1 MTKWWLMLTA
11 SLAASASP
19 GLALGQQCVAFKY
32 DAAGNM
38 TDVTLAS
45 PAAPSNL
52 LIASLGISF
61 RLSWSDNSSNETGFE
76 VERAT
81 GSGVFSRIASLGA
94 NATTLTDATVPP
106 ASTLRYRLRAY
117 GAGTCYSQYT
127 NEVSGIQP
135 GTAAPSNLK
144 ATASAGG
151 QIALSWADN
160 TGDESGFKIER
171 KTGASGTYAQI
182 ATVGANVT
190 SYADST
196 LQPGAATYVYRLAAF
211 TASGGAT
218 AYSNEASVQACA
230 PVTCAGLGKNCGSLS
245 DGCGNTLA
253 CGTCSSGNIC
263 VNGACTP
270 NTPGPT
276 AAAYDASLKAPLCA
290 QVATSCDSG
299 TLLYGRASL
308 GPEPNAPNAIK
319 ACADGKAGKFH
330 IDESLDR
337 LVISS
342 RDGTAL
348 KRGGWARVAA
358 TVWAYANYTSD
369 HLEIYVAPDA
379 ASPVWSLAATLSS
392 VASGQQTLTTE
403 FILPTAAGAR
413 GQAVRGVYR
422 SSPNATTC
430 PTGAYDEVDDLV
442 FQVQ

>member
-1 MTKWWLMLTA
+1 MNKWWLMLTA
-11 SLAASASP
+11 LVAASALP

-32 DAAGNM
+32 DAVGNM

-81 GSGVFSRIASLGA
+81 GSGSYSKIASLSA
-94 NATTLTDATVPP
+94 NGTAFTDATVPP
-106 ASTLRYRLRAY
+106 ASTSRYRVRAY

-144 ATASAGG
+144 ATASGAG
-151 QIALSWADN
+151 QIALTWADN

-171 KTGASGTYAQI
+171 KSGASGPYAQI
-182 ATVGANVT
+182 ATVGANIT
-190 SYADST
+190 SYVDST
-196 LQPGAATYVYRLAAF
+196 VQPGTATYVYRLAAF

-218 AYSNEASVQACA
+218 AYSNEASVQNCA
-230 PVTCAGLGKNCGSLS
+230 PATCAGLGKNCGSLS
-245 DGCGNTLA
+245 DGCGNALA
-253 CGTCSSGNIC
+253 CGTCSSGSSC

-270 NTPGPT
+270 DAPGPT
-276 AAAYDASLKAPLCA
+276 GAAYDATLKAPLCA

-299 TLLYGRASL
+299 ALLNGRASL

-330 IDESLDR
+330 VDESLDR

-342 RDGTAL
+342 RDSTAL

-358 TVWAYANYTSD
+358 TVWAYASYTSD
-369 HLEIYVAPDA
+369 HLEIYVASDA
-379 ASPVWSLAATLSS
+379 ASPVWSLAATLSP

-403 FILPTAAGAR
+403 FILPATAGSR
-413 GQAVRGVYR
+413 GQAIRGVFR
-422 SSPNATTC
+422 SSANPTTC
-430 PTGAYDEVDDLV
+430 PTGAYDEVDDLA

>member
-1 MTKWWLMLTA
+1 MSKWWVMLTA
-11 SLAASASP
+11 LLAASALP
-19 GLALGQQCVAFKY
+19 GLAIGQQCASLKY

-61 RLSWSDNSSNETGFE
+61 RLSWSDNSSKEAGFE

-81 GSGVFSRIASLGA
+81 GSGAYSKIASLGA
-94 NATTLTDATVPP
+94 NATSFTDATVTP
-106 ASTLRYRLRAY
+106 AFSFRYRVRAY
-117 GAGTCYSQYT
+117 GAATCYSPYT

-144 ATASAGG
+144 ATASAGS

-171 KTGASGTYAQI
+171 KIGASGAYAQI

-196 LQPGAATYVYRLAAF
+196 LQPGTATHVYRLAAF
-211 TASGGAT
+211 TVPGGAT
-218 AYSNEASVQACA
+218 AYSNEASVLVCVPA
-230 PVTCAGLGKNCGSLS
+230 TCAGQGRNCGSLS

-270 NTPGPT
+270 NAPGPT
-276 AAAYDASLKAPLCA
+276 GAAYDASLKAPLCA
-290 QVATSCDSG
+290 QLATSCDSG
-299 TLLYGRASL
+299 TLLIGRASL

-330 IDESLDR
+330 VDESLDR

-358 TVWAYANYTSD
+358 IVWAYVNYTSD
-369 HLEIYVAPDA
+369 RLEIYVASDA
-379 ASPVWSLAATLSS
+379 ATPVWSLAATLSP
-392 VASGQQTLTTE
+392 VASGQQTLTAE
-403 FILPTAAGAR
+403 FILPATAGAR
-413 GQAVRGVYR
+413 GQAIRGVYR
-422 SSPNATTC
+422 SSASPTTC
-430 PTGAYDEVDDLV
+430 PTGAYDEVDDLA